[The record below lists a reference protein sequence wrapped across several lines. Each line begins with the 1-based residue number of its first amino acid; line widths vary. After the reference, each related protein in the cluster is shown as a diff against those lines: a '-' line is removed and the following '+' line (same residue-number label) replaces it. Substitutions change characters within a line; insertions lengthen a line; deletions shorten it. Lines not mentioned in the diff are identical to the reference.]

1 MNSFISFYKC
11 AWTYTRFL
19 LLTTVVSVLTGV
31 STTAPSPSALDS
43 VTGSRLT
50 ATTRREGMT
59 RVRSSTTTSRLV
71 GERLLRV
78 LAFFVFFS
86 YSAYT
91 PLLIRHTHL
100 RI

>member
-1 MNSFISFYKC
+1 MNSFIAFISC
-11 AWTYTRFL
+11 VWTYTRFL

-31 STTAPSPSALDS
+31 STTAASPSALDR

-59 RVRSSTTTSRLV
+59 RVRSSTTTSRLL

-78 LAFFVFFS
+78 LAFFVFFFF
-86 YSAYT
+86 
-91 PLLIRHTHL
+91 LFGMHTHL
-100 RI
+100 GI